1 MINFTKELPQNT
13 TVVQFEHSGA
23 VFRSSYDS
31 AIYAVDNNNIWGM
44 SGTISGAYCQQWTT
58 MDDNPQCYMHL

>member
-44 SGTISGAYCQQWTT
+44 SGTISGGYSQSCKKLI
-58 MDDNPQCYMHL
+58 D